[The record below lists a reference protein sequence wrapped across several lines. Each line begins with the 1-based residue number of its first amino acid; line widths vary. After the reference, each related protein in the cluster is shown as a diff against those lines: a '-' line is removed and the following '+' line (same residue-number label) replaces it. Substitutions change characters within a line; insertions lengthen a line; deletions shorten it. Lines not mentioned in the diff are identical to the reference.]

1 MNQNERREYLRSLD
15 LEMSKQN
22 EKIIKDSQPKPKPD
36 VSVKLLKPI
45 KIDNDLI
52 TGTPQYK
59 AEKQISDVLLSQQ
72 IENTVKLAMYA
83 VEGKTPA
90 PSKSSVTDEMI
101 DDYKKEIMKPVE
113 IMGQKFLYHPVDMPP
128 IPGAFVPK
136 GLSNP
141 FISEE
146 DYKLERANVLE
157 FITEHQARLEELE
170 LEEKGLGEQFRN
182 GGNPG
187 FYDEQGRRDRLRQ
200 PDIDDD
206 DLKNIIRNG
215 LMGALPRKV
224 NTNNLIDR
232 IIDIEKGQMTKS
244 SISDIRRDLKAV
256 KNAIRTEIIDI
267 KRAEAHY
274 RNIEGEYNTQLK
286 EMEVDRLNEIE
297 YNNQKRQLTEQ
308 ILNDFNQ
315 LNQGKIKVS
324 REPQETDDD
333 FYTRL
338 QSLGAIPVDQKDID
352 AQVQTDIFMKA
363 KKNILELTSD
373 LSKAETVVKML
384 NNDERFQMNKTFP
397 RIKKKYSET
406 FGLNNKNLDA
416 NEITQFISNELETGQ
431 SLITPKASID
441 TQTEPEAQEAQRAI
455 SKVETKVSITALKSY
470 TKMLIKRS
478 PELNLKILRTK
489 SELIN
494 QLVDKQLWDEKDI
507 NDYADYLRNHPEVR
521 QVIDAQIAQP
531 INTPYL
537 TQDDQQQIMTPLA
550 RQKVDPRFETTRG
563 ETPPQSK
570 YPPPRRPP
578 MIGPP
583 PKRFPPTPPPGP
595 PPGHPLPPTTDR
607 VLRSYTNPRL
617 NNAVTLKRVT
627 GPNDDEEQDWGDE
640 PDPPKP
646 APPGIVDNNPLGDG
660 GDDALKQTK
669 DRENVSFERAFNG
682 SGLKNHVLP
691 STVAF
696 GKIALDL
703 NKLFYQNV
711 LSIKRPNGN
720 KIIGHKN
727 KRVSDN
733 FVEIILK
740 MFENKPITQS
750 DLKNIKDEIMLYDNL
765 IVQSGLHKSKKI
777 PTNIEQTSE
786 QMKNRLGLIT
796 GEIEAGNSNKK
807 LLSELHELLFKMV
820 RVHLISKNAATAYY
834 KNMKTQFF
842 DL

>member
-1 MNQNERREYLRSLD
+1 
-15 LEMSKQN
+15 
-22 EKIIKDSQPKPKPD
+22 
-36 VSVKLLKPI
+36 
-45 KIDNDLI
+45 
-52 TGTPQYK
+52 
-59 AEKQISDVLLSQQ
+59 
-72 IENTVKLAMYA
+72 
-83 VEGKTPA
+83 
-90 PSKSSVTDEMI
+90 
-101 DDYKKEIMKPVE
+101 
-113 IMGQKFLYHPVDMPP
+113 MG
-128 IPGAFVPK
+128 
-136 GLSNP
+136 S
-141 FISEE
+141 
-146 DYKLERANVLE
+146 
-157 FITEHQARLEELE
+157 
-170 LEEKGLGEQFRN
+170 
-182 GGNPG
+182 
-187 FYDEQGRRDRLRQ
+187 
-200 PDIDDD
+200 
-206 DLKNIIRNG
+206 
-215 LMGALPRKV
+215 LPRKV

-256 KNAIRTEIIDI
+256 KNGIRTEILAI
-267 KRAEAHY
+267 KGAEAYY
-274 RNIEGEYNTQLK
+274 RNIEGEYKTQLE

-397 RIKKKYSET
+397 RIKKKYSDT

-416 NEITQFISNELETGQ
+416 NEITQFIRNELETGQ
-431 SLITPKASID
+431 SLITPKTQASMD
-441 TQTEPEAQEAQRAI
+441 TQTEAEA
-455 SKVETKVSITALKSY
+455 ETKAEPE
-470 TKMLIKRS
+470 TKPNYAKEIRKFDKRELEIIIDYLNADDPS
-478 PELNLKILRTK
+478 LNL
-489 SELIN
+489 
-494 QLVDKQLWDEKDI
+494 DKG
-507 NDYADYLRNHPEVR
+507 
-521 QVIDAQIAQP
+521 QIAQMVKKLIDRGLWDVPKFKGILRQNPQVTQINPGLAQVATP
-531 INTPYL
+531 INDPIFDLPAVPL
-537 TQDDQQQIMTPLA
+537 TRAKPSTIS
-550 RQKVDPRFETTRG
+550 DPIFDLPAVPFTRSRASNKG
-563 ETPPQSK
+563 VVGF
-570 YPPPRRPP
+570 
-578 MIGPP
+578 M
-583 PKRFPPTPPPGP
+583 
-595 PPGHPLPPTTDR
+595 
-607 VLRSYTNPRL
+607 N
-617 NNAVTLKRVT
+617 TLV
-627 GPNDDEEQDWGDE
+627 
-640 PDPPKP
+640 
-646 APPGIVDNNPLGDG
+646 PGIVDNDPLGG
-660 GDDALKQTK
+660 GADEVLKQEK
-669 DRENVSFERAFNG
+669 ARQDASFERVFNG
-682 SGLKNHVLP
+682 NGLKNHALP

-820 RVHLISKNAATAYY
+820 RVHLISKNAATSYY
-834 KNMKTQFF
+834 KNIKTQFF